1 VIDSRAFFGVSF
13 LAIMPATKGEEIMF
27 TKRHYERI
35 ARTVAETGGKY
46 EATVA
51 GAAVDATREYIAK
64 ELADLFAEDNPR
76 FNRKMFLAACDVT
89 EVK

>member
-1 VIDSRAFFGVSF
+1 
-13 LAIMPATKGEEIMF
+13 MPATKGEEIMF

-35 ARTVAETGGKY
+35 AKTISDAGNKYAATIAEGAVS
-46 EATVA
+46 ATA
-51 GAAVDATREYIAK
+51 KTIAVD
-64 ELADLFAEDNPR
+64 LADMFEKDNPR